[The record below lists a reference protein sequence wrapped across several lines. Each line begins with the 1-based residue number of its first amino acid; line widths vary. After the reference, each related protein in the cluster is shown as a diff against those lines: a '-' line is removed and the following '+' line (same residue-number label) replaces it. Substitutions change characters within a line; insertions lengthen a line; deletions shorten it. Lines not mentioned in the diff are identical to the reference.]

1 MTLRGHR
8 TSVLAALGAAL
19 ALAAGTLATP
29 ADAVPG
35 SSGTYVNP
43 VTKQFADTFADP
55 AVVRGRDGWW
65 YSYATT
71 DPLRSGEGAF
81 HRIPMARSKN
91 LVDWKY
97 VGDAFG
103 PDQLPSWAAPD
114 AALWA
119 PDVRYVA
126 GRWSCTTWLPRRP

>member
-1 MTLRGHR
+1 MTLPGRR

-29 ADAVPG
+29 AGAAPG
-35 SSGTYVNP
+35 SSGAAPGSSGSYVNP

-71 DPLRSGEGAF
+71 APLRSGEGTA
-81 HRIPMARSKN
+81 HRIPMARSRD
-91 LVDWKY
+91 LVDWQY

-119 PDVRYVA
+119 PDVR
-126 GRWSCTTWLPRRP
+126 